1 MKPGASKSS
10 RKKQPNPAG
19 QASPGPKDAKPRRGL
34 RLVVSLGGALLAVLV
49 GVWLAPALF
58 PRRPD
63 VSRRPAGPTSAPGTN
78 VPTGQAATF
87 HQTDPAE
94 LGAALITRGNEQ
106 LARGDLAGA
115 LASYR
120 AAEKLLP
127 EDEDVFYNL
136 GIALTRAGQTNE
148 AIAAYETA
156 LKLFPDYAEAH
167 NNLGNLLLR
176 AGRVDEAVEHFR
188 AAITTLPDYATAH
201 NNLGNALRLAGW
213 TNEALEHFA
222 RAVALNTNYWEARFN
237 LATLYRETGRP
248 DEAAREYRE
257 VLRLRPDFA
266 PAAQALEEIRTT
278 PAPPPLR

>member
-1 MKPGASKSS
+1 MKPGAPKTS

-19 QASPGPKDAKPRRGL
+19 QTSPGPKDAKSRRRA
-34 RLVVSLGGALLAVLV
+34 RLVVLLGVTLLAVLA
-49 GVWLAPALF
+49 GGWLASELF
-58 PRRPD
+58 PRRLD
-63 VSRRPAGPTSAPGTN
+63 ASRHSAGPAPAPGTN
-78 VPTGQAATF
+78 AATEQAATT
-87 HQTDPAE
+87 QKTDPAE

-176 AGRVDEAVEHFR
+176 AGRVDEAVAHFR
-188 AAITTLPDYATAH
+188 AAIAALPDYATAH
-201 NNLGNALRLAGW
+201 NNLGNALRLAGR

-257 VLRLRPDFA
+257 VLRLRPGFA
-266 PAAQALEEIRTT
+266 PAAQALAEIQAT